1 MCGVECREE
10 GRGGGGDA
18 ATRVNNSVFSVE
30 QGRARPPHRL
40 WSLRWYHVALR
51 VYPPP
56 LHTGAQQVF
65 CGTGNPGFGDGACS
79 SARFREP
86 RGMAMVG
93 GLLFVADAGNYL
105 VRTIDITASTC

>member
-1 MCGVECREE
+1 MWHCV
-10 GRGGGGDA
+10 
-18 ATRVNNSVFSVE
+18 SIP
-30 QGRARPPHRL
+30 PPHTHTHTL
-40 WSLRWYHVALR
+40 
-51 VYPPP
+51 
-56 LHTGAQQVF
+56 TGAQQVF

-105 VRTIDITASTC
+105 VRTVDITASTC